1 MTVSKE
7 KSVQD
12 IAAECK
18 LASAK
23 LAGLSGSERDLVL
36 AEIANEINHHAVSI
50 LEANRKDIDEAEHLI
65 KRGELSDAALK
76 RLKLDNAK
84 IDDIVSGIK
93 QVAGQ
98 ADPIG
103 LVTLERELDDGLL
116 LLRVSCPIGVVAV
129 IFESRPD
136 ALPQIVSLC
145 LKSGNAVILK
155 GGKEAEHSNE
165 AIFDCVQRALKK
177 VALPE
182 SAVAMVQTREHVS
195 ELLKAEGLI
204 DLIVPRGSNSLVK
217 HIQNNTRI
225 PVLGHA
231 DGVCHLYVESDA
243 NLKNAVEIAVDGKAQ
258 YPAACNAIETLLVH
272 EAIAES
278 YLPDAATALHSSG
291 VELRCDEASMSILK
305 KAQSTSHKDSLSQA
319 RIVPADDTDWLTEY
333 GDLIIAVKVVK
344 DLDEAIKHINRFGSH
359 HTETIVT
366 ESKEKFERFFKEV
379 DSAGIF
385 LNASTRFADG
395 FRYGF
400 GAEVG
405 ISTGKLHPRGPVG
418 AEGMVSYKY
427 KLIGAGHIVADYV
440 GEKGKKFKHK
450 TITIKE

>member
-1 MTVSKE
+1 M
-7 KSVQD
+7 QD
-12 IAAECK
+12 IHKIAGASK

-23 LAGLSGSERDLVL
+23 LAGLSSSERDRVI
-36 AEIANEINHHAVSI
+36 AEMANEINYHTVPI
-50 LEANRKDIDEAEHLI
+50 LEANKRDLAEAEHLV
-65 KRGELSDAALK
+65 KRGELSDSALK
-76 RLKLDNAK
+76 RLKLSNAK
-84 IDDIVSGIK
+84 VEDIVSGIR

-103 LVTLERELDDGLL
+103 HVTLERELDDGLVL
-116 LLRVSCPIGVVAV
+116 HRVSCPIGVVAV

-145 LKSGNAVILK
+145 LKAGNAVILK
-155 GGKEAEHSNE
+155 GGKEAEHSNQ
-165 AIFDCVQRALKK
+165 ALFDCIQRALKTAK
-177 VALPE
+177 LPA
-182 SAVAMVQTREHVS
+182 SSVAMVQTREHVA

-204 DLIVPRGSNSLVK
+204 DLIIPRGSNSLVK

-243 NLKNAVEIAVDGKAQ
+243 DLKHAVELAVDGKAQ
-258 YPAACNAIETLLVH
+258 YPSACNAIETLLVH
-272 EAIAES
+272 EEVAQAF
-278 YLPDAATALHSSG
+278 LPEVAAALLAAG
-291 VELRCDEASMSILK
+291 VELRLDEPSMSILK
-305 KAQSTSHKDSLSQA
+305 RESVSGA
-319 RIVPADDTDWLTEY
+319 RVLPADETDWATEY
-333 GDLIIAVKVVK
+333 GDLIISVKVVK
-344 DLDEAIKHINRFGSH
+344 DLDAAIEHINRYGSH
-359 HTETIVT
+359 HTEAIVT
-366 ESKEKFERFFKEV
+366 KSKEKFEKFFKEV

-418 AEGMVSYKY
+418 AEGMVTYKY
-427 KLIGAGHIVADYV
+427 KLTGSGHIVADYV
-440 GEKGKKFKHK
+440 GEKGKKFRHK
-450 TITIKE
+450 TIKG

>member
-1 MTVSKE
+1 MTASKE
-7 KSVQD
+7 KSVHD

-18 LASAK
+18 LASAT
-23 LAGLSGSERDLVL
+23 LAGLSSSERDRVL
-36 AEIANEINHHAVSI
+36 AEIANEINYHTVPI
-50 LEANRKDIDEAEHLI
+50 LEANRRDLADAEQLI
-65 KRGELSDAALK
+65 KKGELTDAALK

-84 IDDIVSGIK
+84 VDDIVSGIR

-98 ADPIG
+98 PDPIG
-103 LVTLERELDDGLL
+103 HVTLERELDDGLVL
-116 LLRVSCPIGVVAV
+116 YRVACPIGLVAV

-155 GGKEAEHSNE
+155 GGKEAEHSNQ
-165 AIFDCVQRALKK
+165 ALFDCVQRALKK
-177 VALPE
+177 VKLPQA
-182 SAVAMVQTREHVS
+182 SVAMIQTREHVG

-217 HIQNNTRI
+217 HIQDNTRI

-243 NLKNAVEIAVDGKAQ
+243 NLKNAVRLAVDAKAQ

-272 EAIAES
+272 ESVAEA
-278 YLPDAATALHSSG
+278 YLPDAAAGLYAAG

-305 KAQSTSHKDSLSQA
+305 KAQGETHKEALSEA
-319 RIVPADDTDWLTEY
+319 RIISADENDWLTEY
-333 GDLIIAVKVVK
+333 GELIISIRVVK
-344 DLDEAIKHINRFGSH
+344 DLDAAIKHINRFGSH

-427 KLIGAGHIVADYV
+427 KLTGGGHIVADYV

-450 TITIKE
+450 TIKG